1 MTFTLRSYQS
11 CAVQDLRLAYRDG
24 ARAPLLVL
32 PTGGGK
38 TIVMAEIIRSLAAR
52 GRRALVLV
60 HRRELIRQTSRK
72 LDLAGIEHGIIAAG
86 TQPTDA
92 AIQVASVQTLVRR
105 LSSIAVPPD
114 LVLLDEAHHA
124 TAGSWARVLGH
135 WPGALRLGVT
145 ATPVRLDGRGLSAVF
160 DRLVLGPSV
169 ADLMFAGFLT
179 GWKIYAPPQKADLSM
194 LRKRAGDYA
203 IDQAADALDRPTVTG
218 DAIEHYQRLA
228 AGKRAIVFCCNVR
241 HAEHVAAQ
249 FCGNGI
255 AAATLLGSSQPE
267 ERDRLVQQFAA
278 GELQVLVTVDV
289 VSEGFDCPAA
299 EVAIL
304 LRPTASLGLY
314 LQQVGRV
321 LRPAPGKQAALILD
335 HVGNV
340 HRHGFPDDP
349 RDWSLEGIT
358 RTGRGGAGQPAPSVR
373 TCSTCFAAFKPAP
386 VCPCC
391 GAHCAPEPKRPM
403 HQVAGELQ
411 ELKRVNAQLRADERR
426 QRAAARTLSQLLALA
441 KARGY
446 SPGWAYR
453 VHNARTRSA

>member
-1 MTFTLRSYQS
+1 MGLILRHYQQQ
-11 CAVQDLRLAYRDG
+11 AITDLRGAYRDG

-38 TIVMAEIIRSLAAR
+38 TIVMAEIMRSLAAR
-52 GRRALVLV
+52 GRSALVLV
-60 HRRELIRQTSRK
+60 HRRELVAQTSRK
-72 LDLAGIEHGIIAAG
+72 LDLAGVDHGIIAAG
-86 TQPTDA
+86 TQPSA
-92 AIQVASVQTLVRR
+92 APIQVASVQTLVRR
-105 LSSIAVPPD
+105 LGSIAVPPD

-169 ADLMFAGFLT
+169 ADLIYT
-179 GWKIYAPPQKADLSM
+179 GHLCPAKIYAPPQRADLSA

-203 IDQAADALDRPTVTG
+203 TDQAADALDRPTVTG
-218 DAIEHYQRLA
+218 DTIEHYQRLA
-228 AGKRAIVFCCNVR
+228 SGKRAIVFCCNVQ

-267 ERDRLVQQFAA
+267 QRDRLVQQFAA
-278 GELQVLVTVDV
+278 GQLQVLVTVDV

-321 LRPAPGKQAALILD
+321 LRPAEGKPYAVILD

-349 RDWSLEGIT
+349 RDWSLDDRL
-358 RTGRGGAGQPAPSVR
+358 RTGRGGNGQAAPSVR
-373 TCSTCFAAFKPAP
+373 TCTTCFAAFKPAP
-386 VCPCC
+386 ICPCC
-391 GAHCAPEPKRPM
+391 GAACAPEPKRPM
-403 HQVAGELQ
+403 RQVDGELQ
-411 ELKRVNAQLRADERR
+411 ELKRVNAQLRASERKR
-426 QRAAARTLSQLLALA
+426 ARTLPELLAIA
-441 KARGY
+441 AQRGY

-453 VHNARTRSA
+453 VHNARSSRA